1 MVMLSETQT
10 ESGRMILNMG
20 PQHPSTHGVLRLLLE
35 LEGEEVVNC
44 VPDIGFLHTGIE
56 KTMESRNYHQAIV
69 LTDRTDYLSPLT
81 NNLSYI
87 LACEKL
93 FGIEQDIPVRAHVIR
108 VIMCELSRIGSH
120 LIWLGTQ
127 ALDLGASTVFL
138 YCWRERE
145 QILSINEAVS
155 GVRMMTSYFRIGGL
169 SADVNRGD
177 PKADNPADR
186 LSFEDRVAEFVRI
199 MPGRVDEYELLL
211 SRNPIFMDR
220 TRGVGTITKE
230 DAVRYAFTGPC
241 LRASGIPLDMRVAYP
256 YCGYEQYDFDVPFS
270 NEGDVYAR
278 YMVRLREMRESVK
291 IIRQGLEKLRGLE
304 GQPIRIDDPRIAFP
318 KRDKIHTSMES
329 LIHHFKLVSEGP
341 VPPAGEAY
349 AVVESP
355 RGELGTYVFSD
366 GSNKPHRVRF
376 RGPGFYNLQGL
387 PRLTNGRMVAD
398 VVACIG
404 SIDIVLG
411 EIDR

>member
-1 MVMLSETQT
+1 MVMLSETRT
-10 ESGRMILNMG
+10 EQGTMILNMG

-35 LEGEEVVNC
+35 LDGEVVVNC
-44 VPDIGFLHTGIE
+44 MPDIGYLHTGIE
-56 KTMESRNYHQAIV
+56 KTMEARNYHQAIV
-69 LTDRTDYLSPLT
+69 LTDRTDYLSPLN

-93 FGIEQDIPVRAHVIR
+93 FGIEKEIPERAQVVR
-108 VIMCELSRIGSH
+108 VILCELSRIGSH
-120 LIWLGTQ
+120 LIWLGTH
-127 ALDLGASTVFL
+127 ALDMGAYTVFM

-145 QILSINEAVS
+145 QILSINEFTS
-155 GVRMMTSYFRIGGL
+155 GVRMMTSFFRIGGL
-169 SADVNRGD
+169 AADVPDGF
-177 PKADNPADR
+177 A
-186 LSFEDRVAEFVRI
+186 ERVEAFTRQMPRRI
-199 MPGRVDEYELLL
+199 DEYEGLL
-211 SRNPIFMDR
+211 SRNPIFVDR
-220 TRGVGTITKE
+220 TKGVGLMSRE
-230 DAVRYAFTGPC
+230 DALKYGFTGPC
-241 LRASGIPLDMRVAYP
+241 LRGSGVQFDVRTVYP
-256 YCGYEQYDFDVPFS
+256 YCLYDEYDFDVPFS

-278 YMVRLREMRESVK
+278 YMVRVREMRESVR
-291 IIRQGLEKLRGLE
+291 IIEQAVKRLRTIE
-304 GQPIRIDDPRIAFP
+304 GAPIRIDNPKIAFP
-318 KRDKIHTSMES
+318 QRRKIHTSMES

-349 AVVESP
+349 GVIESP

-376 RGPGFYNLQGL
+376 RAPGFFNLQAL
-387 PRLTNGRMVAD
+387 PRLIHRGLVAD